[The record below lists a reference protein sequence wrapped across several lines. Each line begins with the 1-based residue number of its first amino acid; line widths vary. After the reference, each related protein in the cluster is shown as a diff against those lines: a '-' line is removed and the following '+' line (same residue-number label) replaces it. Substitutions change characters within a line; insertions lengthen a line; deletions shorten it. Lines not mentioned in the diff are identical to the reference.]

1 MYAAD
6 PILGHASHLLPQA
19 FPIEEQQHKSLL
31 NSPSIA
37 LVHFPCLYLVKHCSS
52 RISKHCVPIQK
63 KYVSTTYELI
73 LDLLTSVVQCQ
84 SRRTRTSKTT
94 VGVNAS
100 ATAPANIRIQVALVN
115 IGASFSVGFRVTSRA
130 LAFVPVATLAR
141 RSPRYSD
148 GAAAFRSSAEL
159 GQVVLAPAVI
169 EFGPA
174 GAFSVI

>member
-1 MYAAD
+1 M
-6 PILGHASHLLPQA
+6 
-19 FPIEEQQHKSLL
+19 F
-31 NSPSIA
+31 
-37 LVHFPCLYLVKHCSS
+37 LYK
-52 RISKHCVPIQK
+52 K

-73 LDLLTSVVQCQ
+73 LDLLTSVIQSQ
-84 SRRTRTSKTT
+84 SRRTRTSKAT

-115 IGASFSVGFRVTSRA
+115 IGASFSVGLRVTSRA

-159 GQVVLAPAVI
+159 GQIVLAPAVI